1 MRIRTKSDPT
11 TYGNLNTYVILK
23 PLSLAHITHYFSHI
37 NLKQTTV
44 MSVPFPPPKLY
55 HNTSPCSKRN
65 LTPLSKQCQSNK
77 IHLLVSAFFVSFC
90 RPLQKLFTFMNFL
103 VRLLK
108 KRKHLTHYLE
118 RKKAF
123 ITLLWCNECIHY
135 ITLKQRKHSLHYFDA
150 MKALITLLWSK

>member
-77 IHLLVSAFFVSFC
+77 IHLLVSAFFFSFC

-108 KRKHLTHYLE
+108 KRKHNWSIFLYNNVQIKYNFKLT
-118 RKKAF
+118 F
-123 ITLLWCNECIHY
+123 
-135 ITLKQRKHSLHYFDA
+135 
-150 MKALITLLWSK
+150 

>member
-1 MRIRTKSDPT
+1 VRIRTKSDPT
-11 TYGNLNTYVILK
+11 TYGNLNTYMILK

-55 HNTSPCSKRN
+55 HNTLPCSKRN

-77 IHLLVSAFFVSFC
+77 IHLLVSAFFFSFC
-90 RPLQKLFTFMNFL
+90 RPLRKFFTFMNFL

-108 KRKHLTHYLE
+108 KRKHNRSIFYIIMYRLNTILNSHFKMLTIKFSFYSD
-118 RKKAF
+118 F
-123 ITLLWCNECIHY
+123 QCLL
-135 ITLKQRKHSLHYFDA
+135 LFL
-150 MKALITLLWSK
+150 ML